1 MEIYCRQKELL
12 EQSIKHARTLEIDD
26 KQAVLTIKT
35 LPPQFSQMGLIEYPR
50 HLDAIP
56 HITIYIKNNSE
67 KYITLAHEMVH
78 LRQILTDGIICEKE
92 AYELEKNLTMTT
104 AF

>member
-1 MEIYCRQKELL
+1 MEIFCRQKELL

-50 HLDAIP
+50 HLDDIP
-56 HITIYIKNNSE
+56 YITIYIKNNSE

-78 LRQILTDGIICEKE
+78 LRQVITDGILDENE
-92 AYELEKNLTMTT
+92 AYTLEKTLKID
-104 AF
+104 